1 VKINNADKVRDRAAL
16 LTGLLG
22 GSSPDVVSKHH
33 MADEL
38 IRANVGLRQAYK
50 ELYLYFPK
58 NRLFSDG
65 IVGDLPQVRDE
76 RLKAAPWW
84 KRALNRLAGALMRE
98 I

>member
-1 VKINNADKVRDRAAL
+1 MKANNHDKARDRGQL
-16 LTGLLG
+16 LTSLLG
-22 GSSPDVVSKHH
+22 QSPDTASKNH

-50 ELYLYFPK
+50 ELYILNPRHPIFD
-58 NRLFSDG
+58 DG
-65 IVGDLPQVRDE
+65 IVGDLPEVRAA

-84 KRALNRLAGALMRE
+84 KRLACRLATWIMPK